1 MISKEFEGNHQLF
14 TGETSI
20 AEMQFKGAI
29 ESLTGDQMK
38 AKYLETLEGNIFTA
52 TFENKQFKEFYPDVN
67 ALKAELKNVD
77 RYIEFYAYGI
87 FANTYTDDRD
97 FALTKFSAKLGEA
110 DHTEIA
116 AMVFGTAMSAVVQH
130 RAGKESIHHS
140 IFSLVA
146 QFLEYKKKEKAE
158 TKAQFAEGF
167 KERGIEVSDSILDM
181 VSNFAE
187 EYGRNKVKEASSEQP
202 EQEVKKLLNRVL
214 HLSLPISRRRP
225 NTSSDPTSLK
235 KLRTLLEF
243 SSK

>member
-1 MISKEFEGNHQLF
+1 
-14 TGETSI
+14 
-20 AEMQFKGAI
+20 MQFKGAI

-146 QFLEYKKKEKAE
+146 QFLEYKKKEKL
-158 TKAQFAEGF
+158 KPKHSLQ
-167 KERGIEVSDSILDM
+167 RG
-181 VSNFAE
+181 
-187 EYGRNKVKEASSEQP
+187 
-202 EQEVKKLLNRVL
+202 
-214 HLSLPISRRRP
+214 SRREELKFLTP
-225 NTSSDPTSLK
+225 SWIWFPTLQKNMVGIKSK
-235 KLRTLLEF
+235 KPVLNNR
-243 SSK
+243 SRK